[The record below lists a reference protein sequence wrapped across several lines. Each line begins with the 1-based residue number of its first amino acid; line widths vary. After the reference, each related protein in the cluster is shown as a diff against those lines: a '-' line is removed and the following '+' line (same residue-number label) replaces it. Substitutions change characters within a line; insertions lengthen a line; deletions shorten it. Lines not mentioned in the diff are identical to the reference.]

1 MNLSK
6 LMTSKTA
13 IISAGIMLAGYL
25 ILILTVTNLGQDK
38 LKESQYG
45 KLQLKVTHYAKTLS
59 YFIGVSKHN
68 ILVLSQDK
76 TMSTFFYNRN
86 SGMSMLYGLGASLFK
101 LEKLIDDMSHEQ
113 KIEHNPIFKS
123 IILLSLN
130 GNVIHKSSDEPFNL
144 DKINIS
150 KLIEANNAIHIES
163 FNNQMHIKLLQL
175 VYLNSDPIAFIVAEI
190 NNKVIEQQLTSQED
204 IATRSHLELTSEFE
218 SALIWDSLLLI
229 NNSSN
234 EKHIHDEKVLF
245 FEAKIE
251 NTPLTIKAWYEA
263 VSEQDIFTSNWF
275 VLVISGLAIPVFW
288 GLYYL
293 IRIEHDNT
301 VLQTEVSLSHQ
312 QQQQLL
318 IHNNQLEMEI
328 SKRKASE
335 RVLEY
340 RASHDSL
347 TDLAS
352 RNYSMQRLSHA
363 IETSKRNN
371 TKILVVFIDLDNF
384 KLIND
389 TLGHS
394 AGDQLLIESSMRLLS
409 SVRTTDT
416 VARLGGDEFLLIL
429 PGLENSQQASLLA
442 TQLLSLFV
450 APFNIQQQEFFI
462 TTSIG
467 LSIYPQDGDTPDNLL
482 RCADMALYR
491 VKDKGRNN
499 FGFYNATM
507 DAEITRNVTINRH
520 LRHAIDNNI
529 LEMYYQ
535 PLVDLLTGKI
545 IGAEALM
552 RWTDEELGFISPDEF
567 ILLAE
572 RNGLINVLGEFA
584 LSEACQ
590 QSAKWQ
596 KIQPLQIA
604 VNFSSVQFRDCGTLF
619 SQIISVLNKTGLP
632 GEMLDIEVTES
643 LLINQGD
650 ELSDMLA
657 QLRHLGIQLS
667 IDDFGTGYSSLSY
680 LQKYSFSKLKIDRAF
695 IMNLTENESDR
706 SLITAIIAMAKAL
719 NMKVIAEGIE
729 EQAQADF
736 LMQLNC
742 EYGQGYLY
750 SKPLPAVEFEK
761 LLIAENNNFLSKK
774 EMILSNFS

>member
-25 ILILTVTNLGQDK
+25 ILILTVTNLGQNK

-45 KLQLKVTHYAKTLS
+45 KLQLKVAHYAKTLS
-59 YFIGVSKHN
+59 YFIGVSQHN

-76 TMSTFFYNRN
+76 TMSTFFYNRS
-86 SGMSMLYGLGASLFK
+86 SGMSMVYGLGASLFK
-101 LEKLIDDMSHEQ
+101 LEKLIDNVSVKQE
-113 KIEHNPIFKS
+113 IEHNPIFKS
-123 IILLSLN
+123 ITLLSLD
-130 GNVIHKSSDEPFNL
+130 GNVIHDSNDQPFNL
-144 DKINIS
+144 DKINIP
-150 KLIEANNAIHIES
+150 KLIVDKNAIHIEY
-163 FNNQMHIKLLQL
+163 FNNVMRMKLLQV
-175 VYLNSDPIAFIVAEI
+175 VYLNGDPIAFIVAEI
-190 NNKVIEQQLTSQED
+190 NNMVIKQQLTSQEH
-204 IATRSHLELTSEFE
+204 ITTGSHLELTNQLQST
-218 SALIWDSLLLI
+218 LIWDSVPHMRK
-229 NNSSN
+229 STK
-234 EKHIHDEKVLF
+234 EKHIHDERVLF
-245 FEAKIE
+245 LEAKIE
-251 NTPLTIKAWYEA
+251 NTPLTINAWYEA

-312 QQQQLL
+312 QQQQLS
-318 IHNNQLEMEI
+318 IHNSKLEIEV
-328 SKRKASE
+328 SKRKDSE
-335 RVLEY
+335 RVLQY
-340 RASHDSL
+340 QATHDSL
-347 TDLAS
+347 TNLS
-352 RNYSMQRLSHA
+352 NRNYSIKRLFHA
-363 IETSKRNN
+363 IEASKLNN
-371 TKILVVFIDLDNF
+371 TKILVLFIDLDNF

-394 AGDQLLIESSMRLLS
+394 AGDELLIKSSKRLLS
-409 SVRTTDT
+409 ASRKIDT

-429 PGLENSQQASLLA
+429 PELEDSQQASLLA
-442 TQLLSLFV
+442 KKILSLFET
-450 APFNIQQQEFFI
+450 PFNIQQQDFFI
-462 TTSIG
+462 TVSIG
-467 LSIYPQDGDTPDNLL
+467 LSTYPQDGDSPDSLL
-482 RCADMALYR
+482 KCADMALYR

-499 FGFYNATM
+499 FGFYNAIM
-507 DAEITRNVTINRH
+507 NAEITRNVAVNRR

-529 LEMYYQ
+529 LKMYYQ
-535 PLVDLLTGKI
+535 PLVDLQTDKI

-584 LSEACQ
+584 LSEACHQ
-590 QSAKWQ
+590 GAKWQ
-596 KIQPLQIA
+596 KIQPLQMA
-604 VNFSSVQFRDCGTLF
+604 VNFSSVQFRDCGGLF
-619 SQIISVLNKTGLP
+619 SQIISVLHQTGLP
-632 GEMLDIEVTES
+632 SEMLDVEVTES

-650 ELSDMLA
+650 ELSAMLA
-657 QLRHLGIQLS
+657 QLRSLGIHLS

-680 LQKYSFSKLKIDRAF
+680 LQQYSFSKLKIDRAF
-695 IMNLTENESDR
+695 IMNLTENKSDR
-706 SLITAIIAMAKAL
+706 SLVTAIIAMAKAL

-736 LMQLNC
+736 LKYLDC

-750 SKPLPAVEFEK
+750 SKPLPADEFEK
-761 LLIAENNNFLSKK
+761 LLVAENNHSLSQ
-774 EMILSNFS
+774 ERLN